1 MDSTEPPLNETTSM
15 GDIIVVDQNPT
26 PEKEAKT
33 EFTDHEIHR
42 RHLSNIQI
50 AQNIGERKKYG
61 RYSSILAISWMI
73 FLILVVIAQFVARLY
88 GAGLHPEEF
97 IAVVTT
103 TTASVFGFW
112 YLVGPT
118 SFPRREAAIKF
129 NGLPPLSYRQRNRAR
144 SSLPRGYIVT
154 E

>member
-1 MDSTEPPLNETTSM
+1 MDSTERPLNETTSM

-33 EFTDHEIHR
+33 DFSDHESHR
-42 RHLSNIQI
+42 RLLSNIQI

-61 RYSSILAISWMI
+61 RYSLILAISWLI
-73 FLILVVIAQFVARLY
+73 FLIMVVIAQFAARLY

-112 YLVGPT
+112 YLVGRYL
-118 SFPRREAAIKF
+118 FPKE
-129 NGLPPLSYRQRNRAR
+129 GS
-144 SSLPRGYIVT
+144 GD
-154 E
+154 